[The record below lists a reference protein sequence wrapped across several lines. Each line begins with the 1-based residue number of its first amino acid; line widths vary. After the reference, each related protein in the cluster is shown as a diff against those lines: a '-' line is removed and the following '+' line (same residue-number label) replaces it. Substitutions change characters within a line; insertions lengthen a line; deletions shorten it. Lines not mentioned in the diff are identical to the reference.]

1 MEEKK
6 PKVILIKKVD
16 RPHPIYLKRP
26 SPVEKTEEVKEYDLV
41 RFEMETENTTE
52 LQ

>member
-1 MEEKK
+1 MC
-6 PKVILIKKVD
+6 IRDRD
-16 RPHPIYLKRP
+16 RPHPIYLKKP
-26 SPVEKTEEVKEYDLV
+26 SPIEKKESEEVKEYDLV